1 MRYSVFFLLLAALLV
16 SNGFQ
21 ISVAGPELVLTVS
34 IAVELVEKEGTAVVR
49 MTGEVLDP
57 YDQAVKSAAISSQ
70 LNDPSKTSLH
80 ISLVYSKEDGSYS
93 DEFIIVKPVT
103 GNYTLHLTAS
113 KPGYND
119 KNIHVPFSLMAG
131 DYNLKISPN
140 SRTIIQGSNASFEI
154 ALVPLQGD
162 TLPETSIRIIGLPE
176 RITYNLIN
184 KSATIPR
191 TFMLSI
197 LTRENTP
204 IGKYN
209 FTIISEG
216 EGYSSTTWAIIEVL
230 ETVPQPSEPTPLDN
244 EDEILSF
251 ASIHPIFFVIIIIIT
266 IVVIFLVLIKFR
278 IRKQK
283 QEQVTLEP
291 GRDKDYLAIA
301 RALARIEELRAAE
314 KLDEETYRRLKKEY
328 ESKLEKAKKK
338 N

>member
-103 GNYTLHLTAS
+103 GNYTLYLTAS

-119 KNIHVPFSLMAG
+119 KNIHVSFSLMAG
-131 DYNLKISPN
+131 DYDLKISPN

-209 FTIISEG
+209 FTIIGEG
-216 EGYSSTTWAIIEVL
+216 EGYSSTTWAIIEVI
-230 ETVPQPSEPTPLDN
+230 ETITQPSEPTPLDN
-244 EDEILSF
+244 ENQIWSF
-251 ASIHPIFFVIIIIIT
+251 ATLYPIFLVIIS
-266 IVVIFLVLIKFR
+266 IVVISIVLIMFR

-291 GRDKDYLAIA
+291 GRDRDYLAIA

>member
-21 ISVAGPELVLTVS
+21 ISVAGPDLVLTVS
-34 IAVELVEKEGTAVVR
+34 IDVEFVEIEGTAIVR

-57 YDQAVKSAAISSQ
+57 YDQPVKSAAISSQ
-70 LNDPSKTSLH
+70 LTDPSKTSLH
-80 ISLVYSKEDGSYS
+80 ISLVYSKEGGSYS
-93 DEFIIVKPVT
+93 DEFIIVKPVA

-119 KNIHVPFSLMAG
+119 RNIHVPFSLMAG
-131 DYNLKISPN
+131 DFNLKISPN
-140 SRTIIQGSNASFEI
+140 SRTIKQGSNASFEI

-184 KSATIPR
+184 KTTTVPR
-191 TFMLSI
+191 TFLLSI
-197 LTRENTP
+197 ITRENTP

-230 ETVPQPSEPTPLDN
+230 ETVSQPSEPTPLDN
-244 EDEILSF
+244 EDGILYF
-251 ASIHPIFFVIIIIIT
+251 ASLHPIFFVIII

-283 QEQVTLEP
+283 QEQITLEP

>member
-1 MRYSVFFLLLAALLV
+1 MRYSIFFLLLAALLV

-34 IAVELVEKEGTAVVR
+34 IGVEFAEKEGTAIVK
-49 MTGEVLDP
+49 MTGEVSDP
-57 YDQAVKSAAISSQ
+57 YDQPVKSAAISSQ

-80 ISLVYSKEDGSYS
+80 ISLVYSKEDGIYS
-93 DEFIIVKPVT
+93 DEFIIIKPVT

-119 KNIHVPFSLMAG
+119 RNIHVPFSLMAG
-131 DYNLKISPN
+131 DFDLKISPS
-140 SRTIIQGSNASFEI
+140 SRTIKQGSNASFEI

-176 RITYNLIN
+176 KITYNLIN

-191 TFMLSI
+191 TLGLSI
-197 LTRENTP
+197 ITRENTP

-230 ETVPQPSEPTPLDN
+230 EAVPQTSEPTPLDN

-251 ASIHPIFFVIIIIIT
+251 VSMHPIVIVIII

-283 QEQVTLEP
+283 QDQVTIEP
-291 GRDKDYLAIA
+291 GRDQDYLAIA
-301 RALARIEELRAAE
+301 RALARIEELRAGE

>member
-21 ISVAGPELVLTVS
+21 LSVAGPELVLTVS

-57 YDQAVKSAAISSQ
+57 YDQPVKSAAISSQ

-103 GNYTLHLTAS
+103 GNYTLYLTAS

-119 KNIHVPFSLMAG
+119 KNIHVSFSLMAG
-131 DYNLKISPN
+131 DYDLKISPN
-140 SRTIIQGSNASFEI
+140 SRTIKQGSNASFEI

-209 FTIISEG
+209 FTIIGEG
-216 EGYSSTTWAIIEVL
+216 EGYSSTTWAIIEVI
-230 ETVPQPSEPTPLDN
+230 ETITQPSEPTPLDN
-244 EDEILSF
+244 ENQIWSF
-251 ASIHPIFFVIIIIIT
+251 ATLYPIFLVMIS
-266 IVVIFLVLIKFR
+266 IVVISIVLIMFR

-291 GRDKDYLAIA
+291 GRDRDYLAIA

>member
-1 MRYSVFFLLLAALLV
+1 
-16 SNGFQ
+16 
-21 ISVAGPELVLTVS
+21 
-34 IAVELVEKEGTAVVR
+34 
-49 MTGEVLDP
+49 
-57 YDQAVKSAAISSQ
+57 
-70 LNDPSKTSLH
+70 
-80 ISLVYSKEDGSYS
+80 
-93 DEFIIVKPVT
+93 
-103 GNYTLHLTAS
+103 
-113 KPGYND
+113 
-119 KNIHVPFSLMAG
+119 MAG
-131 DYNLKISPN
+131 DYDLKISPN
-140 SRTIIQGSNASFEI
+140 SRTIVQGSNASFEI

-191 TFMLSI
+191 TLLLSI

-209 FTIISEG
+209 FTIIGEG

-251 ASIHPIFFVIIIIIT
+251 ASIHPIFFVIIIII

-283 QEQVTLEP
+283 QDQVTLEP

-301 RALARIEELRAAE
+301 RALARIEELRAGE
-314 KLDEETYRRLKKEY
+314 KLDEETYRKLKKEY

>member
-1 MRYSVFFLLLAALLV
+1 MRYSVFFLLLAGLLI

-34 IAVELVEKEGTAVVR
+34 IDVAFVEEEGTAIVR
-49 MTGEVLDP
+49 MTGKVLDP
-57 YDQAVKSAAISSQ
+57 YDQPVKSAAISSQ

-103 GNYTLHLTAS
+103 GNYTLYLTAS

-119 KNIHVPFSLMAG
+119 RNIPVPFSLMAG
-131 DYNLKISPN
+131 DFELKISPS
-140 SRTIIQGSNASFEI
+140 SRTIKQGSNASFEI
-154 ALVPLQGD
+154 ALIPLQGD
-162 TLPETSIRIIGLPE
+162 TLHEASIRIIGLPE

-184 KSATIPR
+184 KSTTIPR
-191 TFMLSI
+191 TFILSI

-209 FTIISEG
+209 FTIIGEG
-216 EGYSSTTWAIIEVL
+216 EGYSSTTWAIIEVI

-244 EDEILSF
+244 ENEIWSF
-251 ASIHPIFFVIIIIIT
+251 AALYPIFLVIIS
-266 IVVIFLVLIKFR
+266 IVVISIVLIMFR

-291 GRDKDYLAIA
+291 GRDRDYLAIA

>member
-209 FTIISEG
+209 FTIIGEG
-216 EGYSSTTWAIIEVL
+216 EGYSSTTWAIIEVI
-230 ETVPQPSEPTPLDN
+230 ETITQPSEPTPLDN
-244 EDEILSF
+244 ENQIWSF
-251 ASIHPIFFVIIIIIT
+251 ATLYPIFLVIIS
-266 IVVIFLVLIKFR
+266 IVVISIVLIMFR

-291 GRDKDYLAIA
+291 GRDRDYLAIA

>member
-103 GNYTLHLTAS
+103 GNYTLYLTAS

-209 FTIISEG
+209 FTIIGEG
-216 EGYSSTTWAIIEVL
+216 EGYSSTTWAIIEVI
-230 ETVPQPSEPTPLDN
+230 ETITQPSEPTPLDN
-244 EDEILSF
+244 ENQIWSF
-251 ASIHPIFFVIIIIIT
+251 ATLYPIFLVIIS
-266 IVVIFLVLIKFR
+266 IVVISIVLIMFR

-291 GRDKDYLAIA
+291 GRDRDYLAIA

>member
-1 MRYSVFFLLLAALLV
+1 MKYSIFFLLLAALLV
-16 SNGFQ
+16 SKGFQ

-34 IAVELVEKEGTAVVR
+34 IDVEFVEEEGTAIVK

-57 YDQAVKSAAISSQ
+57 YDQPVKSAAISSQ

-103 GNYTLHLTAS
+103 GNYTLYLTAS

-119 KNIHVPFSLMAG
+119 RNIHVPFSLIAG
-131 DYNLKISPN
+131 DFNVKISPS
-140 SRTIIQGSNASFEI
+140 SRTIEQGSNASFEI
-154 ALVPLQGD
+154 AFIPLQGD
-162 TLPETSIRIIGLPE
+162 TLPEASIRIIGLPE

-184 KSATIPR
+184 KSTTSPR
-191 TFMLSI
+191 TFLLSI
-197 LTRENTP
+197 ITREDTP

-209 FTIISEG
+209 FTIIGEG
-216 EGYSSTTWAIIEVL
+216 EGYSTTTWAIIEVI
-230 ETVPQPSEPTPLDN
+230 ETVPQPTEPTPLDN
-244 EDEILSF
+244 ENGILSF
-251 ASIHPIFFVIIIIIT
+251 AFLHPIFFVIIS
-266 IVVIFLVLIKFR
+266 IVVISIVLMFFR

-283 QEQVTLEP
+283 EEQVTLEP
-291 GRDKDYLAIA
+291 GRDRNYLAIA

-328 ESKLEKAKKK
+328 ESKLEKAKKES
-338 N
+338 